1 MFDNIRNFMQSF
13 LGMGN
18 NTNRSRVYQ
27 GNRYR
32 SSMNYKLIP
41 FDQAKDMIEK
51 NTVLLMDVR
60 TSNEYDLMHIKNAI
74 NIPVNEI
81 EQKILQVEQ
90 DKALM
95 VYCSS
100 GARSKTAIQILN
112 NLGYNNIYIWEYGAL
127 ATFPYKNMLEYGENG
142 RII

>member
-1 MFDNIRNFMQSF
+1 MLDNFRNFMQSF
-13 LGMGN
+13 LGMN
-18 NTNRSRVYQ
+18 NNQNRNRGYQ
-27 GNRYR
+27 NRYR
-32 SSMNYKLIP
+32 GNMNYKLIS
-41 FDQAKDMIEK
+41 FESAKDMIEK
-51 NTVLLMDVR
+51 NDVLLIDVR
-60 TSNEYDLMHIKNAI
+60 TANEYDLMHIKNAI

-81 EQKILQVEQ
+81 EQKIFQV
-90 DKALM
+90 DSTHPLM

-127 ATFPYKNMLEYGENG
+127 ATFPYKNMLVYGENG

>member
-1 MFDNIRNFMQSF
+1 MQNF
-13 LGMGN
+13 LGMN
-18 NTNRSRVYQ
+18 NNSNKSRGYQ
-27 GNRYR
+27 NRYR
-32 SSMNYKLIP
+32 SSMNYKLIS
-41 FDQAKDMIEK
+41 FEQAKDMIEK
-51 NTVLLMDVR
+51 NNIVLIDVR

-90 DKALM
+90 THPLM
-95 VYCSS
+95 IYCSS
-100 GARSKTAIQILN
+100 GARSKTAIQVLN

-127 ATFPYKNMLEYGENG
+127 ATFPYKNMLVYGENG

>member
-1 MFDNIRNFMQSF
+1 MFDNIRNLMQSF
-13 LGMGN
+13 LGMN
-18 NTNRSRVYQ
+18 NTNRNRGYQ
-27 GNRYR
+27 NRYR
-32 SSMNYKLIP
+32 SAMNYKLIA

-51 NTVLLMDVR
+51 NNIVLIDVR
-60 TSNEYDLMHIKNAI
+60 TANEYDLMHIKNAI

-81 EQKILQVEQ
+81 EQKILQIEQ
-90 DKALM
+90 NYPIM

-127 ATFPYKNMLEYGENG
+127 ATFPYKNMLVYGENG

>member
-1 MFDNIRNFMQSF
+1 MFDNIRNLMQSF
-13 LGMGN
+13 LGMN
-18 NTNRSRVYQ
+18 NKTNRNRGYQ
-27 GNRYR
+27 NRYR
-32 SSMNYKLIP
+32 SAINYKLIA

-51 NTVLLMDVR
+51 NNIVLIDVR
-60 TSNEYDLMHIKNAI
+60 TANEYDLMHIKNAI

-90 DKALM
+90 SHPIM

-127 ATFPYKNMLEYGENG
+127 ATFPYKNMLVYGENG